1 MRFGLNYTPSGHWFH
16 SWLDVD
22 ERAVARDLT
31 AIASLGVD
39 HVRIF
44 PLWPHVQPNRGLVR
58 RGALDD
64 VARTVDLAADVG
76 LDVSVDGLQGH
87 LSSYDF
93 LPAWLTTWHRRNLF
107 TDPEAVAGESAY
119 LTALAETVGDRPNL
133 LGLTLGNEVNQF
145 AGPPHPDPHP
155 VSPEGAGEW
164 LRTLLAASR
173 EGLGSRPP
181 LGVTH
186 AQYDASWYRDD
197 QPFLPQH
204 AAELGDATIVH
215 SWVFNGAAALDGP
228 LADAS
233 TRHAEYLLAL
243 AAAWHRDPAR
253 PLWLQEVGAPT
264 TVMEEDDVPVFVERT
279 LRAAARV
286 AGLAAVTWWC
296 SHDVSRA
303 LADFPPVEYDLGLLD
318 ADGRRKPAG
327 EAFAA
332 VVAELRAAAVTLPD
346 PVAVE
351 LDDTVPGYRS
361 SCAPGGS
368 FHRAWLA
375 AADGGRSPQVAL
387 RSRRADAAL
396 RSARGIDRILPAP
409 VSLPVP

>member
-1 MRFGLNYTPSGHWFH
+1 VRFGVNYTPSGHWFH
-16 SWLDVD
+16 SWLDFD
-22 ERAVARDLT
+22 ERAIAADLA
-31 AIASLGVD
+31 AIARLGAD

-44 PLWPHVQPNRGLVR
+44 PLWPHIQPNRALVR
-58 RGALDD
+58 RSALDA
-64 VARTVDLAADVG
+64 VTRTVDLAGDVG

-93 LPAWLTTWHRRNLF
+93 LPAWLSTWHRRNLF
-107 TDPEAVAGESAY
+107 TDRDAVAGERAY
-119 LTALAETVGDRPNL
+119 LTALAEAVGERPNL
-133 LGLTLGNEVNQF
+133 LGITLGNEVNQF

-155 VSPEGAGEW
+155 VTPAGAESW
-164 LRTLLAASR
+164 LRDLLDAAR
-173 EGLGSRPP
+173 RGLGSRPP
-181 LGVTH
+181 FGVTH

-197 QPFLPQH
+197 QPFLPAH

-243 AAAWHRDPAR
+243 AAAWHREPAR

-264 TVMEEDDVPVFVERT
+264 TVMREDEVPAFIERT
-279 LRAAARV
+279 IRHAVRV

-318 ADGRRKPAG
+318 AAGRPKPAG
-327 EAFAA
+327 EAFSALA
-332 VVAELRAAAVTLPD
+332 AELRGAPSARPD

-351 LDDTVPGYRS
+351 LDDTDPAHRS
-361 SCAPGGS
+361 ACAPGGA

-375 AADGGRSPQVAL
+375 AAARGGSPQVLL
-387 RSRRADAAL
+387 RSRRTDASLLA
-396 RSARGIDRILPAP
+396 ARGIERIIPSPAP
-409 VSLPVP
+409 LPIP